1 MKLIISLLIYL
12 IFIITSSMSLE
23 NKIILK
29 IENSII
35 TSIDIEN
42 EKKYLMALN
51 PNTKNIEKNKLNLI
65 SKNSLIREKLKKK
78 KF

>member
-1 MKLIISLLIYL
+1 
-12 IFIITSSMSLE
+12 MSLE

-35 TSIDIEN
+35 TIDIEN

-65 SKNSLIREKLKKK
+65 SKFFNKREKIKKRNFK
-78 KF
+78 IHGKN

>member
-42 EKKYLMALN
+42 EKIFDGLN

-65 SKNSLIREKLKKK
+65 SKNSLIRKN
-78 KF
+78 